1 MELSNEFGAY
11 PRLCVK
17 SREFVK
23 WCYDGIVG
31 VVEVLINYLS
41 DLRV

>member
-1 MELSNEFGAY
+1 MSSVANLLN
-11 PRLCVK
+11 
-17 SREFVK
+17 
-23 WCYDGIVG
+23 GIMMGVVG